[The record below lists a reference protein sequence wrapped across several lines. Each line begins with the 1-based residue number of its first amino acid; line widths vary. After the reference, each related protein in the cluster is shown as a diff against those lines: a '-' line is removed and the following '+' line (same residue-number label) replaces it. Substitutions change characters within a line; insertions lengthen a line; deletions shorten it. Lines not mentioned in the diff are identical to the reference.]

1 MKPRTIELRNFTVCD
16 GFLPVADPTDFDRS
30 DLIYRRIHA
39 ALMAQQLP
47 PGTRLPEV
55 HLAAMFGVSRTLV
68 RQALQRLAHDHL
80 VVQEPNR
87 GARVAEPSIEDVRH
101 LYEVRRLLECAALA
115 DADLLTSR
123 TRIAALKRLVADEAK
138 ANRDGDVR
146 RSMQLSGRFH
156 LDLMEGIGNPVLL
169 GILRDLIARGNVAIA
184 LYEVRGRASC
194 RCDDHRQIL
203 QALANRE
210 SAQASDLMRRH
221 LVDIEESLTLS
232 RQPLGPIDL
241 RAVLGAGIVAPARSR
256 HVNGRKP

>member
-1 MKPRTIELRNFTVCD
+1 MT
-16 GFLPVADPTDFDRS
+16 
-30 DLIYRRIHA
+30 
-39 ALMAQQLP
+39 QQLP

-101 LYEVRRLLECAALA
+101 LYEVRRLLECAAVA
-115 DADLLTSR
+115 DADLRMSR
-123 TRIAALKRLVADEAK
+123 ARIAALKRLVADEAK
-138 ANRDGDVR
+138 ANVEGDTQ

-184 LYEVRGRASC
+184 LYEMRGRASC

-203 QALANRE
+203 QSLANGEMAR
-210 SAQASDLMRRH
+210 ASDLMRRH
-221 LVDIEESLTLS
+221 LADIEESLTLS
-232 RQPLGPIDL
+232 RQPHGPVDL
-241 RAVLGAGIVAPARSR
+241 QAVLGAGNVTPARTRRIS
-256 HVNGRKP
+256 GRKP